1 MLHPER
7 SSLCRY
13 NLSKGCTAF
22 YRLHL
27 VGAWAD
33 VESFTL
39 HFPVGS
45 ISCSKNFV
53 YWKSAFLHLPV
64 NVVSSL
70 NLWQARCSSGLTA
83 LIALIQLLLFDC
95 RSWDFHGGYG
105 NRESGPF
112 WFLFYDDSLPPGSNW
127 IQWALIHWF
136 KDQCISPLS
145 KMPETTLSSTFI
157 FEWDC
162 GSRFLSFL
170 ACKLLIEMKSLG
182 LILNISPNCNLSR
195 SFFILQLHHF
205 PVSQQ
210 AAMRCRPTFPE
221 RHGCFIS

>member
-1 MLHPER
+1 MALGR
-7 SSLCRY
+7 TW
-13 NLSKGCTAF
+13 N
-22 YRLHL
+22 RLL
-27 VGAWAD
+27 YIFRLDQFLAQRI
-33 VESFTL
+33 SFTESR
-39 HFPVGS
+39 HFF
-45 ISCSKNFV
+45 I
-53 YWKSAFLHLPV
+53 YLLM
-64 NVVSSL
+64 L
-70 NLWQARCSSGLTA
+70 Y
-83 LIALIQLLLFDC
+83 LLLT
-95 RSWDFHGGYG
+95 YG
-105 NRESGPF
+105 KRGVRLDWLLWLLWSNFCCLIVEVGIFMEGMGTEKAGHSGF
-112 WFLFYDDSLPPGSNW
+112 FFYDDSLPPGSNW